1 MVLEETKPLSKA
13 RVGKGEN
20 RVAFPQDYIV
30 LDLETTGLS
39 SDHDEIIEVSALKVH
54 CGKIIDRYETL
65 IHPLQEIP
73 SFISDLTGI
82 TNDMV
87 LNAPYFSDILSEL
100 IDFIGNLYIVGHNV
114 NFDINFLYDSLM
126 NAAGVPLMNDYIDT
140 LRISRKLYP
149 NMQHHKLINLIEY
162 LDIVPDGNLHR
173 ASQDTYCTLQCFL
186 KMQEDVSNRFKNP
199 SDFFALF
206 KKRYAWA
213 NKIDSRLITAE
224 VTEFDT
230 SHPLYGKTCVFTGTL
245 DRISRREAMQLVA
258 NLGGCLGNGVT
269 RKTDY
274 LILGNNDY
282 CTTIK
287 DGKSTKQKKAEE
299 LILKGFD
306 IQIMPEDVFYD
317 LVNDYL
323 DDSDCTPVQI
333 IKASISKSSF
343 YTKYKPRFSSR
354 DIIPDVSKFDPQNP
368 LYKKKICF
376 TGSLKKFTRQEAMQS
391 VADVGGKCLN
401 NVTKCTDFLVVGDYS
416 EYSTIAEGNY
426 DKTYKHRIAEEY
438 QSQGISIKII
448 SEDEFC
454 SLLFYS
460 DKR

>member
-1 MVLEETKPLSKA
+1 MVIEETKQLSKA

-39 SDHDEIIEVSALKVH
+39 SDRDEIIEVSALKVH

-65 IHPLQEIP
+65 IHPFQEIP

-100 IDFIGNLYIVGHNV
+100 IDFIGSLYIVGHNV

-140 LRISRKLYP
+140 LRTSRKLYP

-230 SHPLYGKTCVFTGTL
+230 SHPLYGKICVFTGTL
-245 DRISRREAMQLVA
+245 DRLSRREAMQLVA

-282 CTTIK
+282 CTKIK
-287 DGKSTKQKKAEE
+287 DGKSIKQKKAEE

-306 IQIMPEDVFYD
+306 IQIMPEDVFYE
-317 LVNDYL
+317 LVL
-323 DDSDCTPVQI
+323 D
-333 IKASISKSSF
+333 
-343 YTKYKPRFSSR
+343 
-354 DIIPDVSKFDPQNP
+354 N
-368 LYKKKICF
+368 L
-376 TGSLKKFTRQEAMQS
+376 
-391 VADVGGKCLN
+391 
-401 NVTKCTDFLVVGDYS
+401 
-416 EYSTIAEGNY
+416 
-426 DKTYKHRIAEEY
+426 
-438 QSQGISIKII
+438 
-448 SEDEFC
+448 
-454 SLLFYS
+454 
-460 DKR
+460 